1 MNHFYNEIDGFMT
14 ERNQILFDFIIP
26 LIPNNFTWV
35 ELGSWTGK
43 SAAYCTVEL
52 LNQNKNGKFYCVD
65 TWGGGLEHQELDIV
79 KQNKLFDIFKNN
91 VSPIIDK
98 IDIVKSISW
107 EFADKFEDNSINFCY
122 VDAAHDYSS
131 VIKDLTAWWPK
142 IKDGSYFAGDD
153 YTKGFPGV
161 QNAVRDFFTP
171 LNIKVKR
178 KGRCWMVKK

>member
-1 MNHFYNEIDGFMT
+1 MNHFYNDIDGFMT

-26 LIPNNFTWV
+26 IIPKNFIWI

-43 SAAYCTVEL
+43 STAYCVVEL

-65 TWGGGLEHQELDIV
+65 TWCGGTEHQNLDII
-79 KQNKLFDIFKNN
+79 KQEKLYEVFKDN
-91 VSPIIDK
+91 VNPIIDK
-98 IDIVKSISW
+98 IDIIKSISW
-107 EFADKFEDNSINFCY
+107 EFADKFKDNSVDFCY
-122 VDAAHDYSS
+122 VDAGHDYSS

-142 IKDGSYFAGDD
+142 IKNGSYFAGDD

-161 QNAVRDFFTP
+161 QSAIKDFFTP